1 MIDNTQDDCLRNN
14 ILYIARKL
22 CGRIIIRFKCFELLN
37 REMKTFKLWIFFLFI
52 GMLSI
57 LSQCSEIER
66 TLEFNGHKSGIYLV
80 DNENSAGEFKNG
92 ISYMFQKINDAVTI
106 HALFHYRHNIFA
118 ANITQ
123 GMLSNAIQ
131 SKLQKNG
138 AKINVDWKEF
148 LVEEL
153 KNIEKRMMKPGLTND
168 QARSRTSAAIVIV
181 DGNTVIQAQ
190 IGDSRIVSFAK
201 DSQQS
206 ETGLRIKKMASADI
220 KGRLGGQFFKNKDST
235 IRGNAD
241 VTDLSDVRFIV
252 MGITYFWFTHLDTVA
267 QILSQN
273 VNNLNKAALEVTK
286 LIEIPDYE
294 AKNGVIVIGLNPS
307 VTILA
312 ARRNIKLTLTKKNE
326 LMPVSVKFN
335 SDRELNVATKNRVKR
350 HSLQ

>member
-1 MIDNTQDDCLRNN
+1 
-14 ILYIARKL
+14 
-22 CGRIIIRFKCFELLN
+22 
-37 REMKTFKLWIFFLFI
+37 MKTFKLWKFVLFI

-66 TLEFNGHKSGIYLV
+66 TLNFNGHKSGLYLV
-80 DNENSAGEFKNG
+80 DNENSADELFKNG
-92 ISYMFQKINDAVTI
+92 ILYMFQKINDAVTI

-131 SKLQKNG
+131 SKLSKNG
-138 AKINVDWKEF
+138 AKTNVDWKAF
-148 LVEEL
+148 LEEEL
-153 KNIEKRMMKPGLTND
+153 KNIEERMMKPGLTND

-181 DGNTVIQAQ
+181 DGNTVTQAQ

-206 ETGLRIKKMASADI
+206 ETGIRVKKMAPTNMKA
-220 KGRLGGQFFKNKDST
+220 RLGGQFFKNKDST
-235 IRGNAD
+235 IPGNAD

-252 MGITYFWFTHLDTVA
+252 MGITYFWFANVDNVE

-273 VNNLNKAALEVTK
+273 VNNLNKAALEITK

-294 AKNGVIVIGLNPS
+294 AKNGIIVIGLNPS

-312 ARRNIKLTLTKKNE
+312 ARRNNKLTLTKKNE
-326 LMPVSVKFN
+326 LMPVSVNSN
-335 SDRELNVATKNRVKR
+335 SDRKLNVATRNSRR
-350 HSLQ
+350 SRLL